1 MGTMHKPQRIGN
13 FFCDAQPLVHDEKA
27 EGLIGTGHQNHET
40 RRTSIMKVSQSNA
53 EHPTT
58 EPFPTPNEDP
68 FLAADGDYHLLR
80 RISCASTTGVRF
92 APPVNILY
100 DENEVRKHIADTE
113 SSNPSYETLGKR
125 HLNAF
130 AAQIED
136 FKKGE
141 VAKTCVRRVLGR
153 LSSVLCFLSMLT
165 CIFTIADLEMSY
177 KCGTAYSIRT
187 FKQST
192 NVTEGS
198 SAYPVIMK
206 SFVTSGSVLMCII
219 LIIHY
224 HFQCRYLI
232 IVHQLP
238 TNATVITSPLRNS
251 FLLELLLCFVHVPP
265 YFDALVPSELQLSVF
280 LRLYLTARYM
290 KEHNEM
296 MRTKS
301 TRFLAS
307 VLKTELTSGYL
318 IKTFFLKRPF
328 VMITICYILNLVGS
342 GYLVFAM
349 DRYDNPSHHNSFLD
363 TVWMQ
368 AVTMTTLGFGD
379 VTPDSLLGRAFVS
392 FSAVCGIFLMA
403 LLISVIHEGLQL
415 TQQEKRII
423 AYVERIDFNNL
434 YRDRA
439 ARCIQATWRLHR
451 VLKNGKSSLNK
462 WESWLANWGLTNA
475 AEVYTR
481 RLYNALY
488 HWRGIKKSRTPD
500 DQWVKEFVADNTA
513 IMLTDVLRKIDNLEQ
528 VLGGEQTEEGMAAS
542 FGRQENRD
550 ERCSNQTE
558 ENEEIAQ
565 KHQSML
571 SPECTE
577 QNQSRDKVITAWDS
591 EDNAHV
597 DGDKNQGVPVIL
609 VQDNL
614 SKPGDAATSNA
625 AELVEHVE
633 NMERSLG
640 SFYMAMRTE
649 LSIIKAHLKHA
660 D

>member
-1 MGTMHKPQRIGN
+1 MLCNLGNGRRWLANCTNVVGYIRIDIAQRMGTMHKPQRIGN

-423 AYVERIDFNNL
+423 AYVERID
-434 YRDRA
+434 
-439 ARCIQATWRLHR
+439 
-451 VLKNGKSSLNK
+451 
-462 WESWLANWGLTNA
+462 
-475 AEVYTR
+475 
-481 RLYNALY
+481 
-488 HWRGIKKSRTPD
+488 